1 MAMQKLA
8 RGQVECGVP
17 LPWNIYD
24 EVGKLLLPLG
34 HVIKDPNQLAMV
46 SQRGMFENLPDPKSG
61 AAGALV
67 DKNYDPFRLWNEIIE
82 KLDQL
87 LHNYDQASGIA
98 GQFAAIAQLIQILTD
113 RSKDAALA
121 AMILLPEQNRYSLVH
136 CLHAALLSDLVAL
149 RLEWNE
155 ERRKSLVCAA
165 LTMNI
170 STVDTQQQLA
180 EQAEPLT
187 PEQRQDIKTHPKTSM
202 DILTRVGVVDAIWLQ
217 AVHDHHETPLGNGYP
232 HGIKEV
238 GEEATLLR
246 TTDVFSAKV
255 SPRMNRKQ
263 MNGAQASRVLFTDPG
278 MTTANPFIA
287 VLIKEVG
294 IYPPGSFVKLANG
307 EMAVVYKRSNSAH
320 TPVVLSLTNSKGT
333 PEMKPIRRDTARE
346 EYSIKSVVPRDQVN
360 LRINPAS
367 LWGVAGA

>member
-17 LPWNIYD
+17 LPWDIHD
-24 EVGKLLLPLG
+24 EVGKLLLPRG
-34 HVIKDPNQLAMV
+34 HVIRDPNQLAMIM
-46 SQRGMFENLPDPKSG
+46 QRGMYENLPDPSKPG
-61 AAGALV
+61 ASSTHI

-82 KLDQL
+82 KLDHL
-87 LHNYDQASGIA
+87 LHNYGQSSGVPS
-98 GQFAAIAQLIQILTD
+98 QFASIAQSVQVLTEH
-113 RSKDAALA
+113 SKDAALA
-121 AMILLPEQNRYSLVH
+121 AMILLTEQSRYALVH
-136 CLHAALLSDLVAL
+136 CLHAALLSDLVAT

-155 ERRKSLVCAA
+155 ERRKSLLCAA

-170 STVDTQQQLA
+170 SMLDAQQLLA
-180 EQAEPLT
+180 EQVEPLT
-187 PEQRQDIKTHPKTSM
+187 QEQRDAIKAHPKTSV
-202 DILTRVGVVDAIWLQ
+202 DILSRAGVQDAIWLRS
-217 AVHDHHETPLGNGYP
+217 VLDHHETPLGNGYP
-232 HGIKEV
+232 LGIKEV

-246 TTDVFSAKV
+246 TADVFSAKV
-255 SPRMNRKQ
+255 SPRLNRKQ
-263 MNGAQASRVLFTDPG
+263 MNGAQAARVLFTDPG

-333 PEMKPIRRDTARE
+333 PELKPIRRDTARE
-346 EYSIKSVVPRDQVN
+346 EFSIKSVIPREQVN
-360 LRINPAS
+360 LRIIPES
-367 LWGVAGA
+367 LWGNT

>member
-1 MAMQKLA
+1 MQKLA
-8 RGQVECGVP
+8 RGQVECGAP
-17 LPWNIYD
+17 LPWNVHD
-24 EVGKLLLPLG
+24 EAGKLLLPRG
-34 HVIKDPNQLAMV
+34 HVITDPKQLAMIL
-46 SQRGMFENLPDPKSG
+46 QRGMYEPDPPKPGS
-61 AAGALV
+61 AATSA

-82 KLDQL
+82 KLDPL
-87 LHNYDQASGIA
+87 LHHYDQHADIPSQFSGVA
-98 GQFAAIAQLIQILTD
+98 RMVQVLTE
-113 RSKDAALA
+113 RSTDAALA
-121 AMILLPEQNRYSLVH
+121 AMILLTHQSRYALVH
-136 CLHAALLSDLVAL
+136 CLHTALLSDLVAH

-155 ERRKSLVCAA
+155 ERRMSLVCAA

-170 STVDTQQQLA
+170 STVDSQQKLS

-187 PEQRQDIKTHPKTSM
+187 PEQRNDIKLHPKTSVE
-202 DILTRVGVVDAIWLQ
+202 ILTRVGVQDATWLQ
-217 AVHDHHETPLGNGYP
+217 AVRDHHETPLGNGYP

-246 TTDVFSAKV
+246 TADVFSAKV
-255 SPRMNRKQ
+255 SPRLNRRQ

-307 EMAVVYKRSNSAH
+307 EMAIVYKRSSNAH

-346 EYSIKSVVPRDQVN
+346 EYNIKSVVPRDLVN
-360 LRINPAS
+360 LRINPVS
-367 LWGVAGA
+367 FWGTA

>member
-8 RGQVECGVP
+8 RGQVECSVP
-17 LPWNIYD
+17 LPWDVYD
-24 EVGKLLLPLG
+24 EVGKLLLPRG
-34 HVIKDPNQLAMV
+34 HVIRDPNQLAMIL
-46 SQRGMFENLPDPKSG
+46 QRGMFENLPDPAKSG
-61 AAGALV
+61 NASQLT
-67 DKNYDPFRLWNEIIE
+67 DKNFDPFRLWNEIIE

-87 LHNYDQASGIA
+87 LHNYDQAADIAKQFAGIA
-98 GQFAAIAQLIQILTD
+98 QQVQILSE

-136 CLHAALLSDLVAL
+136 CLHTALLSDLVAL
-149 RLEWNE
+149 RLEWNQ
-155 ERRKSLVCAA
+155 ERRNSLVCAA

-187 PEQRQDIKTHPKTSM
+187 PEQRHAIKTHPKTSV
-202 DILTRVGVVDAIWLQ
+202 DILTRAGVQDAIWLQ
-217 AVHDHHETPLGNGYP
+217 AVHDHHETPLGNGYQQ
-232 HGIKEV
+232 GIKEV
-238 GEEATLLR
+238 GEEATLMR
-246 TTDVFSAKV
+246 TTDVFGAKV

-307 EMAVVYKRSNSAH
+307 EMGVVFKRSNSAH

-333 PEMKPIRRDTARE
+333 PELKPMRRDTSRE
-346 EYSIKSVVPRDQVN
+346 EYTIKSVIPRDQVN

-367 LWGVAGA
+367 VWGNA